1 MPASATTSV
10 KLDPETRARV
20 QRLAASRRRSA
31 HWILLEAV
39 RQYVAREETLENFR
53 QGAIAAWDDY
63 QFTGLHVTAEEADAW
78 LARLEAG
85 DDIAPPECHG

>member
-1 MPASATTSV
+1 MSASATTSV
-10 KLDPETRARV
+10 KLDPEIRARV

-39 RQYVAREETLENFR
+39 RQYVEREETLESFR
-53 QGAIAAWDDY
+53 RGAIAAWDDY
-63 QFTGLHVTAEEADAW
+63 QSTGLHVTAAEADTW

-85 DDIAPPECHG
+85 DEVAPPECHE